1 MNNTSATPA
10 VAIVTGAS
18 GQDGYLLTR
27 RLLAEGWT
35 VHATVRKPDALRA
48 LSSSSEGEP
57 GRLHVHAI
65 DLLNPSGLLDL
76 IAALQPTEF
85 YNLAGQSSVSV
96 SFIDPLYTWHTNAGI
111 VAGLLEHLRRHS
123 PHTRFYQ
130 ASSTDMFGYVPGGEN
145 LHNEASPLNPQ
156 SPYASAKAAAH
167 LLCRFYRRTYGM
179 RIACGILSNHESHRR
194 SAQFL
199 SRKVIDHVRA
209 LRDLTAEELAAAPP
223 LAMGNLKI
231 ERDWGFAADYVRGM
245 MLILR
250 QIDVRAARSGR
261 AAEPDAGDYYRDYVL
276 STGQTHA
283 VWQMVD
289 RAFELAGF
297 DLEWQFEGD
306 DPVKWRACFQANGSP
321 AVVVNPLLLR
331 PADPLLIRVDSSL
344 ARREL
349 GWSPR
354 QGVDV
359 FLRDML
365 NDDSHSRAGGD
376 AGEVS

>member
-1 MNNTSATPA
+1 MNNTSATPG

-18 GQDGYLLTR
+18 GQDGYLLTE
-27 RLLAEGWT
+27 RLLEEGWT
-35 VHATVRKPDALRA
+35 VHATVRRPDALQA
-48 LSSSSEGEP
+48 LSSSSKAA
-57 GRLHVHAI
+57 GRLHVHEI
-65 DLLNPSGLLDL
+65 DLLDPSDLFDL
-76 IAALQPTEF
+76 IASTRPMEF

-96 SFIDPLYTWHTNAGI
+96 SFIDPLYTWHTNAEI
-111 VAGLLEHLRRHS
+111 VAGLLEHLRQHS

-130 ASSTDMFGYVPGGEN
+130 ASSTDMFGYVPGGVN
-145 LHNEASPLNPQ
+145 LHNEASALNPQ

-167 LLCRFYRRTYGM
+167 LLCRFYRQTYGM

-199 SRKVIDHVRA
+199 SRKVIDHVRS
-209 LRDLTAEELAAAPP
+209 LRDLTDEELAATAP

-231 ERDWGFAADYVRGM
+231 ERDWGFAADYVKGM

-250 QIDVRAARSGR
+250 QIDVRAARSR
-261 AAEPDAGDYYRDYVL
+261 VARETDAGDYYRDYVL

-306 DPVKWRACFQANGSP
+306 DAVNWRACFQATGSP

-331 PADPLLIRVDSSL
+331 PADPLLIKVDSSL
-344 ARREL
+344 AKREL

-359 FLRDML
+359 FLSDML
-365 NDDSHSRAGGD
+365 NHDPSASEALE
-376 AGEVS
+376 AS

>member
-1 MNNTSATPA
+1 MNNTSAAPGI
-10 VAIVTGAS
+10 AIVTGAS
-18 GQDGYLLTR
+18 GQDGYLLTE
-27 RLLAEGWT
+27 RLLEEGWT
-35 VHATVRKPDALRA
+35 VHATVRQPEALQA
-48 LSSSSEGEP
+48 LSSSSKASGH
-57 GRLHVHAI
+57 LHVHAV
-65 DLLNPSGLLDL
+65 DLLKPSDLFDL
-76 IAALQPTEF
+76 IASTRPTEF

-96 SFIDPLYTWHTNAGI
+96 SFIDPLYTWHTNAEI

-130 ASSTDMFGYVPGGEN
+130 ASSTDMFGYVHGGVN
-145 LHNEASPLNPQ
+145 LHNEASALNPQ

-167 LLCRFYRRTYGM
+167 LLCRFYRQTYGM

-194 SAQFL
+194 SAHFL
-199 SRKVIDHVRA
+199 SRKVIDHVRG
-209 LRDLTAEELAAAPP
+209 LRGLSDAELAGAPP

-231 ERDWGFAADYVRGM
+231 ERDWGFAVDYVRGM

-250 QIDVRAARSGR
+250 QIEVRAARYGT
-261 AAEPDAGDYYRDYVL
+261 APEADVGDYYRDYVL

-306 DPVKWRACFQANGSP
+306 DAVRWRACFRATGSP

-331 PADPLLIRVDSSL
+331 PADPLLIKVDSSL

-359 FLRDML
+359 FLSDML
-365 NDDSHSRAGGD
+365 DHDPSASNATK
-376 AGEVS
+376 AL